1 MTVTGIEKTRRGRY
15 ALMVDGEFA
24 FSVHRDTF
32 LMSRLSVG
40 LELAP
45 QELERLRREDED
57 YSAVQSAL
65 EILSRAAQSTGM
77 LREKLLRRY
86 GEEAAEHALCRMAQL
101 GLLDDL
107 DYARR
112 LSRDMVNLRGWS
124 LKRVRQGLLQRRLD
138 RETVEEALSQF
149 QKEDEIC
156 PIIDI
161 VLKKYRERLFDAGG
175 LRKTIAALQRRGFSY
190 EDIRAALGRIQD
202 EELWRE

>member
-45 QELERLRREDED
+45 RELERLRREDED

-77 LREKLLRRY
+77 LREKLLPLKFSNWNRERRY
-86 GEEAAEHALCRMAQL
+86 GKVSCSS
-101 GLLDDL
+101 
-107 DYARR
+107 RR
-112 LSRDMVNLRGWS
+112 
-124 LKRVRQGLLQRRLD
+124 
-138 RETVEEALSQF
+138 
-149 QKEDEIC
+149 
-156 PIIDI
+156 
-161 VLKKYRERLFDAGG
+161 
-175 LRKTIAALQRRGFSY
+175 
-190 EDIRAALGRIQD
+190 RAAVLTVPSGSPFKRPD
-202 EELWRE
+202 FRLLTNVAV